1 MLSPSESAPHS
12 PHLHYDASATPIS
25 GGDQLPGAF
34 RDSAWLRGRADAKG
48 AATAAS
54 ADGRAGD
61 AAGKPA
67 ESRGWIDFAKGIAIT
82 LVVLYHSSL
91 FLAEFDLA
99 GSTGRLRSVLSFL
112 PMPIFFFIAGLTM
125 RRMLTWSFADLWRR
139 RLQALVYL
147 YVLWSVIRVAFYVV
161 VPHLRGTESS
171 PTDLRTIALLPIW
184 PTSSYWFIW
193 AMVLFTLAAWL
204 LRKVPPS
211 ITIPA
216 AALVALAATTSGGL
230 DLNNVGWD
238 RVMQNFVFFV
248 TAIFIPHATYRFAA
262 RIRPWQAVAFML
274 IYAAL
279 AVATALLHLS
289 RVPGVVLAVSIIGV
303 AMTIAL
309 AEKLSKVR
317 ALGFVNTLGAHSF
330 QIYLLHLFVVAIVLA
345 IVAPIADLPALQQI
359 SNLLPW
365 ALAAFALYT
374 SLLLFKLLRR
384 FSWLWV
390 SPFKKRTARTRRP
403 STVGPQE

>member
-1 MLSPSESAPHS
+1 M
-12 PHLHYDASATPIS
+12 
-25 GGDQLPGAF
+25 QGAF
-34 RDSAWLRGRADAKG
+34 PSLAWLRGRAAADS
-48 AATAAS
+48 ATADARTGGRGS
-54 ADGRAGD
+54 A

-67 ESRGWIDFAKGIAIT
+67 ESREWIDFAKGIAII

-91 FLAEFDLA
+91 FLSEFDLA

-147 YVLWSVIRVAFYVV
+147 YVLWSLIRVAFYLV

-171 PTDLRTIALLPIW
+171 PTDLSTIALLPIW

-193 AMVLFTLAAWL
+193 AMVLFTLLAWL
-204 LRKVPPS
+204 LRKVPPK
-211 ITIPA
+211 IVIPV
-216 AALVALAATTSGGL
+216 AALVALASTTSGGL

-238 RVMQNFVFFV
+238 RIMQNFVFFV

-262 RIRPWQAVAFML
+262 RIRPWHVVALMAA
-274 IYAAL
+274 YAGL
-279 AVATALLHLS
+279 AAATALLHLS
-289 RVPGVVLAVSIIGV
+289 RVPGVVLTVSIVGV

-309 AEKLSKVR
+309 SQALNKVR
-317 ALGFVNTLGAHSF
+317 VFGFVNTLGAHSF

-345 IVAPIADLPALQQI
+345 IVAPVADLPALQQI
-359 SNLLPW
+359 ATLWPW
-365 ALAAFALYT
+365 VLAAFALYA
-374 SLLLFKLLRR
+374 SLLLFKVLRR
-384 FSWLWV
+384 FTWLWV
-390 SPFKKRTARTRRP
+390 SPFKKRPTKAPRP
-403 STVGPQE
+403 SSVGPTE

>member
-1 MLSPSESAPHS
+1 MR
-12 PHLHYDASATPIS
+12 
-25 GGDQLPGAF
+25 GAF
-34 RDSAWLRGRADAKG
+34 PNLAWLRGNSG
-48 AATAAS
+48 
-54 ADGRAGD
+54 ADGIAID
-61 AAGKPA
+61 ARVGSRVGGAEKRA
-67 ESRGWIDFAKGIAIT
+67 ESRDWIDFAKGIAIV

-91 FLAEFDLA
+91 FLSAFDLA

-147 YVLWSVIRVAFYVV
+147 YVLWSLIRVVFYLV

-171 PTDLRTIALLPIW
+171 PTDPITIALLPIW

-193 AMVLFTLAAWL
+193 AMVLFTLGAWL
-204 LRKVPPS
+204 LRKMPPA
-211 ITIPA
+211 IVIPV
-216 AALVALAATTSGGL
+216 AALVALASTTVGGL

-248 TAIFIPHATYRFAA
+248 TAIFIPHTTYRFAA
-262 RIRPWQAVAFML
+262 RIRPWHAVAL
-274 IYAAL
+274 VVLYAGL

-309 AEKLSKVR
+309 SETLTRVR
-317 ALGFVNTLGAHSF
+317 AFGFVNTLGAHSF

-345 IVAPIADLPALQQI
+345 LVAPFADLPALQQI
-359 SNLLPW
+359 ANLLPW

-390 SPFKKRTARTRRP
+390 SPFKKRPAKAKRP
-403 STVGPQE
+403 STVSE

>member
-1 MLSPSESAPHS
+1 M
-12 PHLHYDASATPIS
+12 
-25 GGDQLPGAF
+25 QGAF
-34 RDSAWLRGRADAKG
+34 PNLAWLRGRAGVDSVVTDASTG
-48 AATAAS
+48 
-54 ADGRAGD
+54 GRAGD
-61 AAGKPA
+61 LGGKPA
-67 ESRGWIDFAKGIAIT
+67 ESRDWIDFAKGIAII

-147 YVLWSVIRVAFYVV
+147 YVLWSVIRVVFYVV
-161 VPHLRGTESS
+161 VPHLRGAESS
-171 PTDLRTIALLPIW
+171 PTDLRNVALLPVW

-193 AMVLFTLAAWL
+193 AMVLFTLGAWL

-216 AALVALAATTSGGL
+216 AALVALASTTTGGL

-238 RVMQNFVFFV
+238 RIMQNFVFFLA
-248 TAIFIPHATYRFAA
+248 AIFIPHATYRFAA
-262 RIRPWQAVAFML
+262 RIRPWHAVAFMVV
-274 IYAAL
+274 YAGL
-279 AVATALLHLS
+279 AIATALLHLS
-289 RVPGVVLAVSIIGV
+289 RVPGVVLIVSVIGV

-309 AEKLSKVR
+309 SEKLAKMR
-317 ALGFVNTLGAHSF
+317 GLGFVNTLGAHSF

-345 IVAPIADLPALQQI
+345 VVAPLADLPALQQI
-359 SNLLPW
+359 ANLLPW
-365 ALAAFALYT
+365 ALAAFALYV
-374 SLLLFKLLRR
+374 SLLLFKMLRR

-390 SPFKKRTARTRRP
+390 SPFKRRTTKKPRP
-403 STVGPQE
+403 SAVSPTE

>member
-1 MLSPSESAPHS
+1 M
-12 PHLHYDASATPIS
+12 
-25 GGDQLPGAF
+25 QGAF
-34 RDSAWLRGRADAKG
+34 PSLAWLRGRSGAEGATTDARAG
-48 AATAAS
+48 
-54 ADGRAGD
+54 GRAGG
-61 AAGKPA
+61 AAVKRP
-67 ESRGWIDFAKGIAIT
+67 ESRGWIDFAKGIAII

-139 RLQALVYL
+139 RLQPLVYL
-147 YVLWSVIRVAFYVV
+147 YVLWSLIRVVFYVV
-161 VPHLRGTESS
+161 VPHLRGAESS

-193 AMVLFTLAAWL
+193 AMVLFTLGAWL
-204 LRKVPPS
+204 LRKVQPT
-211 ITIPA
+211 ITIPV
-216 AALVALAATTSGGL
+216 AALVAVAATTSGGL

-238 RVMQNFVFFV
+238 RLMQNFVFFV

-262 RIRPWQAVAFML
+262 RIRPWHAVAFML
-274 IYAAL
+274 LYAAL

-289 RVPGVVLAVSIIGV
+289 RVPGVVLTVSIVGV

-309 AEKLSKVR
+309 SEKLSTVR
-317 ALGFVNTLGAHSF
+317 GLGFVNTLGAHSF

-345 IVAPIADLPALQQI
+345 VVAPIADLPALQQI
-359 SNLLPW
+359 ANLLPW
-365 ALAAFALYT
+365 ALAAFALYV

-390 SPFKKRTARTRRP
+390 SPFKKRTAKSPRP
-403 STVGPQE
+403 SAVGPKE

>member
-1 MLSPSESAPHS
+1 M
-12 PHLHYDASATPIS
+12 
-25 GGDQLPGAF
+25 QGAF
-34 RDSAWLRGRADAKG
+34 PTLAWLRGRAGAGSATTDASPG
-48 AATAAS
+48 GQGS
-54 ADGRAGD
+54 AVT
-61 AAGKPA
+61 GKRA
-67 ESRGWIDFAKGIAIT
+67 ESRDWIDFAKGIAIV

-91 FLAEFDLA
+91 FLSAFDLA

-147 YVLWSVIRVAFYVV
+147 YVLWSLIRVAFYLV

-171 PTDLRTIALLPIW
+171 PTDLITIALLPIW

-193 AMVLFTLAAWL
+193 AMVLFTLGAWL
-204 LRKVPPS
+204 LRKVPPA
-211 ITIPA
+211 ILIPV
-216 AALVALAATTSGGL
+216 AALVALASTTVGGL

-248 TAIFIPHATYRFAA
+248 TAIFIPHSTYRFAA
-262 RIRPWQAVAFML
+262 RTRPWHAVALMVL
-274 IYAAL
+274 YAGL

-309 AEKLSKVR
+309 SETLTRVR
-317 ALGFVNTLGAHSF
+317 AFGFVNTLGAHSF

-345 IVAPIADLPALQQI
+345 LVAPFADLPALQQI
-359 SNLLPW
+359 ANLLPW
-365 ALAAFALYT
+365 ALAAFALYA

-390 SPFKKRTARTRRP
+390 SPFKKRPVKAKR
-403 STVGPQE
+403 SSVVSE